1 MKKVLIALLCAG
13 MVLSSAACG
22 GNSGSSSATV
32 AAAQTEAATEAAK
45 LDPKEVYSEAMKKN
59 AELTSMDMVMD
70 MNMDMKF
77 GEESMSMA
85 MEMAMKADGYN
96 TDDIKCLI
104 TNTTSADGESF
115 EMTMFYT
122 DGYYYMDAMGQK
134 VKYAMDAS
142 AMSEQAE
149 ASSAGME
156 VDVEWMSD
164 ITLEEKGED
173 TLLTFTGDPSKMGS
187 FVEEILANSGSDMEG
202 MEMSLKSVSG
212 ECLIGADGYLKSEKL
227 VMEIELSAQGETA
240 SMVMDMA
247 MTYNNPGQPVT
258 IELPSTDG
266 YTEVDASA
274 LQQ

>member
-1 MKKVLIALLCAG
+1 MIALLCAG

-22 GNSGSSSATV
+22 GNSGSSSATA

-45 LDPKEVYSEAMKKN
+45 LDPKKVYSEAMKKN

-77 GEESMSMA
+77 GEETMA

-104 TNTTSADGESF
+104 TNTTSAEGESF

-212 ECLIGADGYLKSEKL
+212 ECLISADGYLKSEKL